1 MVGRKIVM
9 AVSGVMM
16 VLFVVAHLLGNT
28 SIFAGPN
35 GINAYAK
42 KLHEL
47 VVLLW
52 FYRVVM
58 IVAASVH
65 VYFGIQLTLE
75 NNQAKPQT
83 YAVRKTRSATFAG
96 KTMIWTGLIIGVF
109 LIYHLLQFTFQVTN
123 PEISAIRHLDPL
135 GRPDVYQMV
144 VVGFRNA
151 GILLVYVTA
160 LIALAF
166 HLTHGIQSCF
176 QTLGLNNDRTFP
188 VVIKAGTLAA
198 VLVFL
203 GFVAI
208 PIVIFVGILNV
219 RRGL

>member
-1 MVGRKIVM
+1 
-9 AVSGVMM
+9 
-16 VLFVVAHLLGNT
+16 
-28 SIFAGPN
+28 
-35 GINAYAK
+35 
-42 KLHEL
+42 
-47 VVLLW
+47 
-52 FYRVVM
+52 
-58 IVAASVH
+58 
-65 VYFGIQLTLE
+65 
-75 NNQAKPQT
+75 
-83 YAVRKTRSATFAG
+83 
-96 KTMIWTGLIIGVF
+96 MIWTGLIIGVF

>member
-1 MVGRKIVM
+1 
-9 AVSGVMM
+9 
-16 VLFVVAHLLGNT
+16 
-28 SIFAGPN
+28 
-35 GINAYAK
+35 
-42 KLHEL
+42 
-47 VVLLW
+47 
-52 FYRVVM
+52 
-58 IVAASVH
+58 
-65 VYFGIQLTLE
+65 
-75 NNQAKPQT
+75 
-83 YAVRKTRSATFAG
+83 
-96 KTMIWTGLIIGVF
+96 
-109 LIYHLLQFTFQVTN
+109 
-123 PEISAIRHLDPL
+123 
-135 GRPDVYQMV
+135 MV